1 MARSCAAWD
10 DNSKDNACKPN
21 IPAGIKCPPPSKTIS
36 PITRFGASSTR
47 MTWPDCAVIDYI
59 SRNLFLFWDEFSS
72 KDGGDTFVQQTR
84 LSADDT
90 VQVTTLL
97 NLTAACLEKKLKAS
111 SLDFL
116 SVVLHII
123 ISALLKEENN
133 RT

>member
-1 MARSCAAWD
+1 MAGLRGYRLYIA
-10 DNSKDNACKPN
+10 KPF
-21 IPAGIKCPPPSKTIS
+21 I
-36 PITRFGASSTR
+36 
-47 MTWPDCAVIDYI
+47 
-59 SRNLFLFWDEFSS
+59 FWDTFSS

-84 LSADDT
+84 LSTDDT

-123 ISALLKEENN
+123 ISALSKEENN
-133 RT
+133 RV